1 MLTRQDIPKLL
12 LSGLKTE
19 FQKGYTWVPSLYTEV
34 TTEVPS
40 GKTEEIYA
48 WLGDNPQLREWK
60 DEKMPKTLLEHGFTI
75 TNKDY
80 EATIAVDRN
89 ALKDDQYGQIKIRAM
104 NLWMTSKKGYDRALT
119 ELIEAWHTDVCYD
132 GQNFFDTDHSEG
144 TSGTQ
149 SNYSSSGKSLSSA
162 SVKEII
168 STMRQY
174 KSDTGEY
181 VWVNPTHIMVP
192 TGLEFTAKELF
203 DPSFVN
209 VTTDPSKAT
218 LRWLLKVIVN
228 PYLANNWTV
237 ANSAY
242 YIMDL
247 TGVVK
252 PFIFQNR
259 EAMKF
264 VPLDKDTDYESFM
277 RKTLYYSAEARFAFG
292 YGDWRFVFKAQ
303 G

>member
-1 MLTRQDIPKLL
+1 MLTRADIPKLL
-12 LSGLKTE
+12 ASGLRTE
-19 FQKGYTWVPSLYTEV
+19 FMKGYNNVPALYTQI

-40 GKTEEIYA
+40 GKAEEIYG
-48 WLGDNPQLREWK
+48 WLGDNPMLREWK

-75 TNKDY
+75 KNKDY

-104 NLWMTSKKGYDRALT
+104 NLGMSSKRGYDRELVR
-119 ELIEAWHTDVCYD
+119 LIETGHSTVCYD

-144 TSGTQ
+144 ESGTQ
-149 SNYSSSGKSLSSA
+149 SNYSSSGKALSATSI
-162 SVKEII
+162 KEII
-168 STMRQY
+168 STMSQY

-181 VWVNPTHIMVP
+181 VGVRPDTIIVP
-192 TGLEFTAKELF
+192 TGLEFTAKELL
-203 DPSFVN
+203 DPTFVS
-209 VTTDPSKAT
+209 VTTDPSKAA
-218 LRWLLKVIVN
+218 LKGLLKVIVS
-228 PYLANNWTV
+228 PYLANAGTV

-242 YIMDL
+242 YVCDL
-247 TGVVK
+247 SGAVK

-264 VPLDKDTDYESFM
+264 VALDKDTDIESFM
-277 RKTLYYSAEARFAFG
+277 RKTHYYSAEARFAFG
-292 YGDWRFVFKAQ
+292 YGDWRYAYKAQ

>member
-1 MLTRQDIPKLL
+1 MLTRNDIPKLL

-19 FQKGYTWVPSLYTEV
+19 FQKWYAGVSPMYPEIA
-34 TTEVPS
+34 TEVPS
-40 GKTEEIYA
+40 MKAEEVYA
-48 WLGDNPQLREWK
+48 WLWDNPQLKEWR
-60 DEKMPKTLLEHGFTI
+60 DEKAPKSLLEHGFTVV
-75 TNKDY
+75 NKDY

-89 ALKDDQYGQIKIRAM
+89 ALKDEQYGQIKLRAM
-104 NLWMTSKKGYDRALT
+104 NLGTTAKKGYDRVLT
-119 ELIEAWHTDVCYD
+119 QLIESGHTTMCYD
-132 GQNFFDTDHSEG
+132 GQNFFDTDHEEW
-144 TSGTQ
+144 TSGIQT
-149 SNYSSSGKSLSSA
+149 NYSASGKALSA
-162 SVKEII
+162 TSVKEII

-203 DPSFVN
+203 DPTFVN
-209 VTTDPSKAT
+209 VTTDPAKAT
-218 LRWLLKVIVN
+218 LGWLLKVIVN
-228 PYLANNWTV
+228 PYLTNAGTV

-247 TGVVK
+247 TWVVK

-277 RKTLYYSAEARFAFG
+277 RKTLYYSAEARFAFA
-292 YGDWRFVFKAQ
+292 YWDWRYCYKAQ